1 MGNNKSLF
9 CLTCDDEKTSSIL
22 SSNINNND
30 ICSLKHH
37 PQTGYEVPAYH
48 SKSQNSDMRNK
59 EEESKSKDE
68 FLSSVFFSFKTEDN
82 NNKTFYSF
90 VPSKS
95 FSKSGSEEMRTS
107 NLLKSS
113 NFRSN
118 LMENVF
124 KLISAGYDDYECIYN
139 NPKSEL
145 GLRIYLKSYTRL
157 KSRINIFRTEYFAP
171 CPPVEYLEFANNVQ
185 IQKELDHAAEKYFV
199 VKNINN
205 YTDLL
210 YLSYKKTIITSP
222 RDFLYIKAHGE
233 ICHNDQTYYCIVG
246 KSIEIEDFPKNQ
258 DIIRCEI
265 INSGYVIEGREG
277 GSLIRTYSEFDFKI
291 NVPLF
296 IVKNFSVSES
306 KKFVENSI
314 AKLKEVRRNQRI

>member
-124 KLISAGYDDYECIYN
+124 KLKEINDT
-139 NPKSEL
+139 
-145 GLRIYLKSYTRL
+145 LRTCK
-157 KSRINIFRTEYFAP
+157 
-171 CPPVEYLEFANNVQ
+171 
-185 IQKELDHAAEKYFV
+185 
-199 VKNINN
+199 
-205 YTDLL
+205 
-210 YLSYKKTIITSP
+210 
-222 RDFLYIKAHGE
+222 
-233 ICHNDQTYYCIVG
+233 
-246 KSIEIEDFPKNQ
+246 
-258 DIIRCEI
+258 
-265 INSGYVIEGREG
+265 
-277 GSLIRTYSEFDFKI
+277 
-291 NVPLF
+291 
-296 IVKNFSVSES
+296 
-306 KKFVENSI
+306 
-314 AKLKEVRRNQRI
+314 